1 MNKNCEKIAVQTL
14 TLEEFTFYHHYKDDD
29 NLAKLDRQ
37 KKLCPIIV
45 AIWFLSKVSNEF
57 LVDKK

>member
-14 TLEEFTFYHHYKDDD
+14 TLGEFTFYHHYKDDD

-37 KKLCPIIV
+37 KKNCVLLLLLFDFYQRCQTN
-45 AIWFLSKVSNEF
+45 F
-57 LVDKK
+57 

>member
-37 KKLCPIIV
+37 KKIV
-45 AIWFLSKVSNEF
+45 SYYCCYLISIKGVKRISSW
-57 LVDKK
+57 